1 MEPILASKSSTQILL
16 NQISNEVY
24 FYKNYFLDLGGG
36 IGIAEM
42 LYRCNIMALV
52 GGGDHPKYL
61 TNKVIIWDDNQKKV
75 ISELKF
81 STEVKS
87 VRMRKD
93 K

>member
-1 MEPILASKSSTQILL
+1 MASQSSTQVLL
-16 NQISNEVY
+16 NKIMSEVTTLLTI
-24 FYKNYFLDLGGG
+24 NLDLGGG
-36 IGIAEM
+36 VGIAEM
-42 LYRCNIMALV
+42 LYRSNIIALV

-81 STEVKS
+81 CTEVKGL
-87 VRMRKD
+87 RMRKD

>member
-1 MEPILASKSSTQILL
+1 MASQSSTQVLL
-16 NQISNEVY
+16 NKIMSEVTTLLTI
-24 FYKNYFLDLGGG
+24 NLDLGGG
-36 IGIAEM
+36 VGISEM
-42 LYRCNIMALV
+42 LYRSNIMALV

-81 STEVKS
+81 CTEVKS
-87 VRMRKD
+87 LRMRKD

>member
-1 MEPILASKSSTQILL
+1 MSEVTTLL
-16 NQISNEVY
+16 TIN
-24 FYKNYFLDLGGG
+24 LDLGGG
-36 IGIAEM
+36 VGISEM
-42 LYRCNIMALV
+42 LYRSNIRALV

-81 STEVKS
+81 CTEVKGL
-87 VRMRKD
+87 RMRKD

>member
-1 MEPILASKSSTQILL
+1 MASQSSTQVLL
-16 NQISNEVY
+16 NKIMSEVTTLLTI
-24 FYKNYFLDLGGG
+24 NLDLGGG
-36 IGIAEM
+36 VGISEM
-42 LYRCNIMALV
+42 LYRNNIIALV

-81 STEVKS
+81 CTEVKGL
-87 VRMRKD
+87 RMRKD